1 MIQTGLLAPE
11 VNGLAILKAA
21 RIINNVAG
29 KMVIDEMAYG
39 ATSCGF
45 N

>member
-1 MIQTGLLAPE
+1 MIQTGGLAPG
-11 VNGLAILKAA
+11 VNELAILKAM

-29 KMVIDEMAYG
+29 KMVIAEMAYG
-39 ATSCGF
+39 AGVCGF